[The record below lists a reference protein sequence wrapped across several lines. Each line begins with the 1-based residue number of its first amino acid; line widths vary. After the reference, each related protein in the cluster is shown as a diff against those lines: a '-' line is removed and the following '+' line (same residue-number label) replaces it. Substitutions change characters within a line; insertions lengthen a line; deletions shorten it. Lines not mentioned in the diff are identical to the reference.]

1 MKTIEMELAS
11 NRNLTEMENQAREDV
26 LTISFSVRKP
36 QGLLAL
42 LVSFTH
48 TSVTTKHSTGLA
60 QLSTLRYQRSE
71 VSSFSRVDCR

>member
-1 MKTIEMELAS
+1 MKTTEMELGS
-11 NRNLTEMENQAREDV
+11 NRNLTEMENQAREDI

-48 TSVTTKHSTGLA
+48 TRETEHSTGLA

-71 VSSFSRVDCR
+71 VCSFSRVDCR